1 MDKNRM
7 MELLNEIVNYVQ
19 IGKDIPE
26 IIDKLLDM
34 GFTKEELIEYFDFDE
49 CDFLLWFIV
58 RRNKTT
64 KCYRNW
70 VTNNSDLPF

>member
-1 MDKNRM
+1 M

-64 KCYRNW
+64 KCCRN
-70 VTNNSDLPF
+70 

>member
-19 IGKDIPE
+19 IGKDVPE

-34 GFTKEELIEYFDFDE
+34 GFTKEELIEYLDYDE
-49 CDFLLWFIV
+49 CDFLLWFIG
-58 RRNKTT
+58 RNI
-64 KCYRNW
+64 
-70 VTNNSDLPF
+70 

>member
-26 IIDKLLDM
+26 IIDKLFGYGIYEGGINWIFWLWWM
-34 GFTKEELIEYFDFDE
+34 WFSIMVYRAKEQ
-49 CDFLLWFIV
+49 
-58 RRNKTT
+58 
-64 KCYRNW
+64 
-70 VTNNSDLPF
+70 NNEMLQKLSYE

>member
-19 IGKDIPE
+19 IGKDVPE

-34 GFTKEELIEYFDFDE
+34 GFTKEKLIEYFDFDE
-49 CDFLLWFIV
+49 CDFLLWFIG
-58 RRNKTT
+58 RNI
-64 KCYRNW
+64 
-70 VTNNSDLPF
+70 

>member
-1 MDKNRM
+1 M

-49 CDFLLWFIV
+49 CDFRLWFIV

-64 KCYRNW
+64 KCYRN
-70 VTNNSDLPF
+70 

>member
-58 RRNKTT
+58 LSNKTT
-64 KCYRNW
+64 KCYRN
-70 VTNNSDLPF
+70 

>member
-19 IGKDIPE
+19 IGKDVPE

-49 CDFLLWFIV
+49 CDFLLWFIG
-58 RRNKTT
+58 RNIYNLK
-64 KCYRNW
+64 
-70 VTNNSDLPF
+70 

>member
-34 GFTKEELIEYFDFDE
+34 GFTKEELIEYFDFLQNLT
-49 CDFLLWFIV
+49 F
-58 RRNKTT
+58 
-64 KCYRNW
+64 
-70 VTNNSDLPF
+70 

>member
-1 MDKNRM
+1 M

-58 RRNKTT
+58 RRNNEMLQKLS
-64 KCYRNW
+64 YE
-70 VTNNSDLPF
+70 

>member
-34 GFTKEELIEYFDFDE
+34 GFTKEELIEYFD
-49 CDFLLWFIV
+49 LSLIHI
-58 RRNKTT
+58 
-64 KCYRNW
+64 
-70 VTNNSDLPF
+70 

>member
-34 GFTKEELIEYFDFDE
+34 GFTKE
-49 CDFLLWFIV
+49 
-58 RRNKTT
+58 
-64 KCYRNW
+64 
-70 VTNNSDLPF
+70 LPV

>member
-19 IGKDIPE
+19 IGKDVPK

-49 CDFLLWFIV
+49 CDFLLWFIG
-58 RRNKTT
+58 RNI
-64 KCYRNW
+64 
-70 VTNNSDLPF
+70 

>member
-7 MELLNEIVNYVQ
+7 MELLYVQ
-19 IGKDIPE
+19 IGKDVPE

-49 CDFLLWFIV
+49 CDFLLWFIG
-58 RRNKTT
+58 RNI
-64 KCYRNW
+64 
-70 VTNNSDLPF
+70 

>member
-7 MELLNEIVNYVQ
+7 MESLNEIVNYVQ

-49 CDFLLWFIV
+49 CDFLL
-58 RRNKTT
+58 
-64 KCYRNW
+64 
-70 VTNNSDLPF
+70 

>member
-1 MDKNRM
+1 M

-34 GFTKEELIEYFDFDE
+34 GFTKEQ
-49 CDFLLWFIV
+49 
-58 RRNKTT
+58 
-64 KCYRNW
+64 
-70 VTNNSDLPF
+70 NNEMLQKLSYE

>member
-19 IGKDIPE
+19 IGKDVSE
-26 IIDKLLDM
+26 TIDKLLDM

-49 CDFLLWFIV
+49 CDFLLQFIG
-58 RRNKTT
+58 RNI
-64 KCYRNW
+64 
-70 VTNNSDLPF
+70 